1 MRPPGFIVTGPDSTI
16 AVHTNVRRSGEHQ
29 ETFLRIDPFKSF
41 PRCPGHIIAK
51 QVMDFVMADL
61 FAIYIMIKSPIIFRI
76 ICSIA
81 KRILHLPDMDLSL
94 RIFCKFPGKL
104 FNLFHSLC
112 GIEDRRLVHII
123 PETIDSFFD
132 QETVFIT
139 EPLSGIFVQHIRK
152 MGISRPYSSY
162 KITAV
167 LSLAEVAV
175 FDTLLIN
182 IVSRLYLDAGIDDR
196 DQTDILILQFL
207 YEFRKILKI
216 LFT

>member
-1 MRPPGFIVTGPDSTI
+1 
-16 AVHTNVRRSGEHQ
+16 
-29 ETFLRIDPFKSF
+29 
-41 PRCPGHIIAK
+41 
-51 QVMDFVMADL
+51 MDFVMADL
-61 FAIYIMIKSPIIFRI
+61 SAIHIMVKSPIIFRI
-76 ICSIA
+76 VCNIVKCT
-81 KRILHLPDMDLSL
+81 LHLPDMDLSF
-94 RIFCKFPGKL
+94 RIFCKFSCKL
-104 FNLFHSLC
+104 FDLFHSLC
-112 GIEDRRLVHII
+112 GIEDRRLIHIV
-123 PETIDSFFD
+123 PETVDSLLD
-132 QETVFIT
+132 QETVFVT
-139 EPLSGIFVQHIRK
+139 EPFSGIFVQYIRK
-152 MGISRPYSSY
+152 MSIPRPYSSY

>member
-1 MRPPGFIVTGPDSTI
+1 
-16 AVHTNVRRSGEHQ
+16 
-29 ETFLRIDPFKSF
+29 
-41 PRCPGHIIAK
+41 
-51 QVMDFVMADL
+51 MADL

-76 ICSIA
+76 ICSIT
-81 KRILHLPDMDLSL
+81 KRTLHLPDMDLSL
-94 RIFCKFPGKL
+94 CIFCKFSGKL

-112 GIEDRRLVHII
+112 GIEDCRLVHII
-123 PETIDSFFD
+123 PETIDSLLD

-152 MGISRPYSSY
+152 MGISRPYSSH

-167 LSLAEVAV
+167 LSLAEVTV

-182 IVSRLYLDAGIDDR
+182 VVSRLYFDTGIDDR

-207 YEFRKILKI
+207 YKLREILKI